1 MRLRCLS
8 FLCACVLFVAA
19 CSKETV
25 TTFPPVFAR
34 GVSSDGSPIDI
45 LPKRIPVGVH
55 QIYAVVKFEG
65 LTANDVMTAT
75 WYHGTQKILENKT
88 NPTQLMGGKA
98 PQGRVSLWWPPDI
111 SFSTGAIPPGSYRL
125 DVSLNGKVVQTGS
138 FEVLP

>member
-75 WYHGTQKILENKT
+75 INSWHLVQNIPNAQMIVYPNAGHGAQFQYPERFLKHAV
-88 NPTQLMGGKA
+88 Q
-98 PQGRVSLWWPPDI
+98 
-111 SFSTGAIPPGSYRL
+111 FL
-125 DVSLNGKVVQTGS
+125 D
-138 FEVLP
+138 E

>member
-75 WYHGTQKILENKT
+75 WYHGTQKILE
-88 NPTQLMGGKA
+88 PAA
-98 PQGRVSLWWPPDI
+98 PGATRSYMWPPDI